1 MRKDFASIMHGI
13 DGTYRS
19 TDIKHFLMGL
29 PSYSHFPKSEFKW
42 KGLFLENVE
51 KAQTHFLSR

>member
-1 MRKDFASIMHGI
+1 MRKDFASIMLRI

-42 KGLFLENVE
+42 ERTVFRGCLESTNTFF
-51 KAQTHFLSR
+51 K

>member
-42 KGLFLENVE
+42 KGLFLEDVE
-51 KAQTHFLSR
+51 KAQTHF